1 MNYVQSKAGELEKY
15 KADFDELEKGNVWL
29 FNWKKFV
36 LYVPEDI
43 SYLLLCFLII
53 YLKSMIY
60 IYQIN
65 TLIWFKTCSR
75 RFRESIQCTLYGSII
90 NEICALMC
98 VFRI

>member
-43 SYLLLCFLII
+43 SYLLLCFLIL
-53 YLKSMIY
+53 YLFKVDDIHLLNKY
-60 IYQIN
+60 AN
-65 TLIWFKTCSR
+65 LIQNLLASFQRVYTVYFIR
-75 RFRESIQCTLYGSII
+75 
-90 NEICALMC
+90 
-98 VFRI
+98 

>member
-43 SYLLLCFLII
+43 SYLLLCFLIL
-53 YLKSMIY
+53 YLFKVDDIHLSNKY
-60 IYQIN
+60 AN
-65 TLIWFKTCSR
+65 LIQNLLASFQRVYTVYFIR
-75 RFRESIQCTLYGSII
+75 
-90 NEICALMC
+90 
-98 VFRI
+98 